1 MLAPVSRATTK
12 ALLDEERARFRA
24 SLPPPDQSPARNY
37 SGRIGVV
44 LSGGGARGAYE
55 AGVLLAFQ
63 DARLPTHIVA
73 ATSIGSINAASY
85 AGHSQTLVGNAEHL
99 VDSWLEVTPP
109 AVGIFWTRY
118 VFMLAGLIAATAG
131 LGNLIRALSVESGF
145 YFHLVQPEL
154 TWLMLTLAG
163 LALLLLYDDFPYV
176 FYVLANLVRG
186 QAWKPHKKKVI
197 LSVVANGLV
206 WTFIWMFFARAH
218 LYIHGKEMLE
228 FSPETKALAAAG
240 ALLGLVLWWFLRDPV
255 STASHKALR
264 LPLRSGLFPNF
275 ERTRFL
281 CSRIPAE
288 QLRNSP
294 MRVIMT
300 AADVEAGRESYFSN
314 TSREALASDPGADPA
329 FVMSEVR
336 EADDLLKVVLAS
348 SAFPFVY
355 EAVRMHE
362 RSWVDGGIVANQ
374 PIRPALRLGA
384 DLIFLVLV
392 APRSQEHVKVATF
405 LDVGVRAIDILMSQ
419 NLKTDLKILEN
430 VNRVC
435 EHHARALGVRPEQ
448 VMLDMGTRHYRYRKA
463 FTVSPSEPLAATVL
477 DFDGRITGPA
487 IVQGYRDGCQALRDF
502 TAYIA
507 HLPAE
512 GPKHVLKFS
521 AMPAAVAE
529 PAK

>member
-1 MLAPVSRATTK
+1 MPRRTK
-12 ALLDEERARFRA
+12 ALLDDERMRFRA
-24 SLPPPDQSPARNY
+24 SLPGPDPSPARGYN
-37 SGRIGVV
+37 GRIAVV

-73 ATSIGSINAASY
+73 ATSIGSINAASF
-85 AGHSQTLVGNAEHL
+85 AGHSQTLVGNAEPL
-99 VDSWLEVTPP
+99 VASWLEVTPP

-131 LGNLIRALSVESGF
+131 LGNLIRALSVRSGF
-145 YFHLVQPEL
+145 YFHLTQPEL

-186 QAWKPHKKKVI
+186 QAWKPIKKKVI
-197 LSVVANGLV
+197 LSLVANGLV
-206 WTFIWMFFARAH
+206 WTFIWMFFARAQ
-218 LYIHGKEMLE
+218 LYVSGREVLD
-228 FSPETKALAAAG
+228 FSPQAKALAAAG

-281 CSRIPAE
+281 RSRIPME

-314 TSREALASDPGADPA
+314 TSREVLAADPGADPA
-329 FVMSEVR
+329 FVLR
-336 EADDLLKVVLAS
+336 EIRETDDLLKAVVAS

-355 EAVRMHE
+355 EAVPMQE

-392 APRSQEHVKVATF
+392 APRSQEQVKISTF

-430 VNRVC
+430 INRVC
-435 EHHARALGVRPEQ
+435 EHHARLLGCRPEQ

-463 FTVSPSEPLAATVL
+463 FTVGPSEPLAATVL

-487 IVQGYRDGCQALRDF
+487 ILQGYHDGCQAVRDF
-502 TAYIA
+502 TTYIA

-521 AMPAAVAE
+521 AMPAAVPE
-529 PAK
+529 PTRNP

>member
-1 MLAPVSRATTK
+1 MSRGTK
-12 ALLDEERARFRA
+12 ALLDDERMRFLA
-24 SLPPPDQSPARNY
+24 AQPPPDRGPAHNY
-37 SGRIGVV
+37 NGRIAVV
-44 LSGGGARGAYE
+44 LSGGGARGSYE
-55 AGVLLAFQ
+55 AGVLLAMQ

-85 AGHSQTLVGNAEHL
+85 AGHSDTLVGNAEHL

-118 VFMLAGLIAATAG
+118 TFMLAGLIAATAG
-131 LGNLIRALSVESGF
+131 LGNLVRALSVDSGF

-186 QAWKPHKKKVI
+186 QAWKPIKKKVI
-197 LSVVANGLV
+197 LSLVANGLV
-206 WTFIWMFFARAH
+206 WTFIWMFFARTQ
-218 LYIHGKEMLE
+218 LYVSGREVLE
-228 FSPETKALAAAG
+228 FSPQAKALAAAG

-255 STASHKALR
+255 STASHRALR

-275 ERTRFL
+275 ERARFL
-281 CSRIPAE
+281 RGRIPAE

-314 TSREALASDPGADPA
+314 TAREVLAADPGADPA
-329 FVMSEVR
+329 FVLR
-336 EADDLLKVVLAS
+336 EIHETDDLLKAVLAS

-355 EAVRMHE
+355 EAVPLHE

-392 APRSQEHVKVATF
+392 APRSQEQVKISTF

-419 NLKTDLKILEN
+419 NLKTDLKNLEN
-430 VNRVC
+430 INHVC

-448 VMLDMGTRHYRYRKA
+448 VVLDMGTRQYRYRKA

-487 IVQGYRDGCQALRDF
+487 ILQGYRDGCQAVRDF
-502 TAYIA
+502 TTYIA

-512 GPKHVLKFS
+512 GPKYVLKFS

-529 PAK
+529 PAPNP

>member
-1 MLAPVSRATTK
+1 M
-12 ALLDEERARFRA
+12 RFLA
-24 SLPPPDQSPARNY
+24 SLPQPDRNPAHGYN
-37 SGRIGVV
+37 GRIGVV

-85 AGHSQTLVGNAEHL
+85 AGHSETLVGNAEPL

-131 LGNLIRALSVESGF
+131 LGNLIRAVSVRSGF
-145 YFHLVQPEL
+145 YFHLAQPEL
-154 TWLMLTLAG
+154 TWLMLALAG
-163 LALLLLYDDFPYV
+163 LALLLLYDHFPYV

-186 QAWKPHKKKVI
+186 QAWKPHKSKIV
-197 LSVVANGLV
+197 LSIVANGLV
-206 WTFIWMFFARAH
+206 WSFIWMFFARAQLH
-218 LYIHGKEMLE
+218 MYGREVLQ
-228 FSPETKALAAAG
+228 FSSEVKALAAAG
-240 ALLGLVLWWFLRDPV
+240 GLLGLVLWWFLREPV

-281 CSRIPAE
+281 RGRIPAE
-288 QLRNSP
+288 NLRNSP

-314 TSREALASDPGADPA
+314 TAPDVLAADPGADPA
-329 FVMSEVR
+329 FVMSEIH
-336 EADDLLKVVLAS
+336 ETDDLLKAVIAS

-355 EAVRMHE
+355 EAVQMQE

-392 APRSQEHVKVATF
+392 APRSQERVKVATF

-430 VNRVC
+430 INRVC
-435 EHHARALGVRPEQ
+435 EHHARSLGVRPEQ
-448 VMLDMGTRHYRYRKA
+448 VVIDMGTRQYRYRKA
-463 FTVSPSEPLAATVL
+463 FTVSPSEPLTATVL

-487 IVQGYRDGCQALRDF
+487 IVQGYKDGCQAVHDF

-507 HLPAE
+507 QLPA
-512 GPKHVLKFS
+512 GGAKYVLKFS

>member
-1 MLAPVSRATTK
+1 MSREAIK
-12 ALLDEERARFRA
+12 ALLSEERMRFRA
-24 SLPPPDQSPARNY
+24 SLPPPERDPAHGYN
-37 SGRIGVV
+37 GRIGVV

-85 AGHSQTLVGNAEHL
+85 AGHSETLVGNAEPL
-99 VDSWLEVTPP
+99 VASWLEVTPP

-118 VFMLAGLIAATAG
+118 TFMLTGLIAATAG
-131 LGNLIRALSVESGF
+131 FGNLLRAFSVQSGF

-154 TWLMLTLAG
+154 TWLMLGLAG

-186 QAWKPHKKKVI
+186 HSWKPHRNKII
-197 LSVVANGLV
+197 LSLVANGLV
-206 WTFIWMFFARAH
+206 WTFIWMFFARTH
-218 LYIHGKEMLE
+218 LHIYGREVLE
-228 FSPETKALAAAG
+228 FSSEAKALAAAG

-281 CSRIPAE
+281 RARIPAE
-288 QLRNSP
+288 NLRNSP

-300 AADVEAGRESYFSN
+300 AADVGAGRENYFSN
-314 TSREALASDPGADPA
+314 TSREALAADPGADPA
-329 FVMSEVR
+329 FVLR
-336 EADDLLKVVLAS
+336 EIRETDDLLKVVVAS
-348 SAFPFVY
+348 SSFPFVY
-355 EAVRMHE
+355 EAVKMQE

-392 APRSQEHVKVATF
+392 APRHQEHAQIATF

-430 VNRVC
+430 INHVC
-435 EHHARALGVRPEQ
+435 EHHARALGCRPEQ
-448 VMLDMGTRHYRYRKA
+448 VVLDMGTRQYRYRKA
-463 FTVSPSEPLAATVL
+463 FTVGPTEPLAATVL

-487 IVQGYRDGCQALRDF
+487 ILQGYQDGCHAVSDFMNYVSQAPPGG
-502 TAYIA
+502 AKY
-507 HLPAE
+507 
-512 GPKHVLKFS
+512 VLKFA

-529 PAK
+529 PAGNP

>member
-1 MLAPVSRATTK
+1 MLDAVSRSATK
-12 ALLDEERARFRA
+12 ALLSEERMRFLA
-24 SLPPPDQSPARNY
+24 TQPPPERNPALNY
-37 SGRIGVV
+37 GGRIAVV

-55 AGVLLAFQ
+55 AGVLLALQ
-63 DARLPTHIVA
+63 DARLPTHILA

-85 AGHSQTLVGNAEHL
+85 AGHSETLVGDAEPL

-118 VFMLAGLIAATAG
+118 VFMLAGLVAATAG

-145 YFHLVQPEL
+145 YFHLAQPEL
-154 TWLMLTLAG
+154 TWLMLFLAG

-176 FYVLANLVRG
+176 FYVLANLVRH
-186 QAWKPHKKKVI
+186 QAWKPHKKKVV

-206 WTFIWMFFARAH
+206 WTFVWMFFARTH
-218 LYIHGKEMLE
+218 LYIAGREVLE
-228 FSPETKALAAAG
+228 ISPEVKALAAAG
-240 ALLGLVLWWFLRDPV
+240 ALLGLVLWWFLREPV

-275 ERTRFL
+275 ERARFL
-281 CSRIPAE
+281 RGRIPAE
-288 QLRNSP
+288 RLRGSP
-294 MRVIMT
+294 IRVIMT
-300 AADVEAGRESYFSN
+300 AADVEAGEESYFSN
-314 TSREALASDPGADPA
+314 TSREALAADPGADPA
-329 FVMSEVR
+329 FVLR
-336 EADDLLKVVLAS
+336 EIRETDDLLKAVLAS

-355 EAVRMHE
+355 EAVPMHQ
-362 RSWVDGGIVANQ
+362 RAWVDGGIVANQ

-392 APRSQEHVKVATF
+392 APRSEKPVKISTF
-405 LDVGVRAIDILMSQ
+405 LDVGVRAIDILMAQ
-419 NLKTDLKILEN
+419 NLRTDLKILEN
-430 VNRVC
+430 INRVC
-435 EHHARALGVRPEQ
+435 EHHARLLGCRPEQ
-448 VMLDMGTRHYRYRKA
+448 VVLDMGTRQYRYRKA

-487 IVQGYRDGCQALRDF
+487 ILQGYRDGCQAVRDF
-502 TAYIA
+502 VAYIA

-521 AMPAAVAE
+521 AVPAAVAE
-529 PAK
+529 HAK

>member
-1 MLAPVSRATTK
+1 MSHGSK
-12 ALLDEERARFRA
+12 ALLDDERMRFLA
-24 SLPPPDQSPARNY
+24 SLPAEGGPAHGFH
-37 SGRIGVV
+37 GRIGVV
-44 LSGGGARGAYE
+44 LSGGGARGSYE

-73 ATSIGSINAASY
+73 ATSIGSINAASF
-85 AGHSQTLVGNAEHL
+85 AGHSETLVGNAEPL
-99 VDSWLEVTPP
+99 VDSWLQVTPP

-118 VFMLAGLIAATAG
+118 TFMLAGLIAATAG
-131 LGNLIRALSVESGF
+131 LGNLLRAWSVESGF
-145 YFHLVQPEL
+145 YFHLVRPEL

-176 FYVLANLVRG
+176 FYVLANLARG
-186 QAWKPHKKKVI
+186 QAWKPVKKKIVRS
-197 LSVVANGLV
+197 LVANGLV
-206 WTFIWMFFARAH
+206 WTFVWMFFARTNLH
-218 LYIHGKEMLE
+218 LHGKEVLE
-228 FSPETKALAAAG
+228 FSPAAKALAAAG
-240 ALLGLVLWWFLRDPV
+240 GLLGLVLWWFLRDPV

-275 ERTRFL
+275 ERARFL
-281 CSRIPAE
+281 RGRIPTE
-288 QLRNSP
+288 GLRNSP

-300 AADVEAGRESYFSN
+300 AADVEAGLESYFSN
-314 TSREALASDPGADPA
+314 TGREILAADPGADPA
-329 FVMSEVR
+329 FVLR
-336 EADDLLKVVLAS
+336 EIHESDDLLKAVLAS

-355 EAVRMHE
+355 EAVQMQQ

-392 APRSQEHVKVATF
+392 APRSEKPVKISTF

-430 VNRVC
+430 INRAC
-435 EHHARALGVRPEQ
+435 EHHARLLGCRPEQ
-448 VMLDMGTRHYRYRKA
+448 VVLDMGTRQYRYRKA

-487 IVQGYRDGCQALRDF
+487 ILQGYRDGCQAVRDF
-502 TAYIA
+502 AAYVA

-521 AMPAAVAE
+521 AMPTTVTG
-529 PAK
+529 

>member
-1 MLAPVSRATTK
+1 MSREATK
-12 ALLDEERARFRA
+12 ALLDEERARFVA
-24 SLPPPDQSPARNY
+24 SLLPPERSPARAY
-37 SGRIGVV
+37 GGRIGVV
-44 LSGGGARGAYE
+44 LSGGGARGAFE

-63 DARLPTHIVA
+63 DARLPTHILA

-85 AGHSQTLVGNAEHL
+85 AGHSKTLVGNAEHL
-99 VDSWLEVTPP
+99 VNSWLEVTPP

-176 FYVLANLVRG
+176 FYVLANLVRRHS
-186 QAWKPHKKKVI
+186 WKPQPRKI
-197 LSVVANGLV
+197 AWSLVANGVV
-206 WTFIWMFFARAH
+206 WTCVWMFFARTH
-218 LYIHGKEMLE
+218 LYVSGREVLE
-228 FSPETKALAAAG
+228 FSPEAKALAAAG
-240 ALLGLVLWWFLRDPV
+240 ALLGLVLWWFLRSPV
-255 STASHKALR
+255 STASHRALR

-281 CSRIPAE
+281 RGRIPAE

-294 MRVIMT
+294 IRVIIT
-300 AADVEAGRESYFSN
+300 AADVEAGRDAYFSN

-329 FVMSEVR
+329 FVMSEIH
-336 EADDLLKVVLAS
+336 ETDDLLKAVLAS

-355 EAVRMHE
+355 EAVQMQE

-392 APRSQEHVKVATF
+392 TPRSQEQVKVATF

-430 VNRVC
+430 INHVC
-435 EHHARALGVRPEQ
+435 EHHARLLGVRPEQ
-448 VMLDMGTRHYRYRKA
+448 VVLDMGTRQYRYRKA
-463 FTVSPSEPLAATVL
+463 FTVGPSEPLAATVL
-477 DFDGRITGPA
+477 DFHGRITGPA
-487 IVQGYRDGCQALRDF
+487 IVQGYRDGCQAVRDF
-502 TAYIA
+502 TAYVA

-512 GPKHVLKFS
+512 GAKCVLKFS

-529 PAK
+529 PARNP

>member
-1 MLAPVSRATTK
+1 MSRGATK
-12 ALLDEERARFRA
+12 ALLDEERARFLA
-24 SLPPPDQSPARNY
+24 SRPPPDHSPARGY
-37 SGRIGVV
+37 GGRIGVV
-44 LSGGGARGAYE
+44 LSGGGARGAFE

-63 DARLPTHIVA
+63 DARLPTHILA

-85 AGHSQTLVGNAEHL
+85 AGHSETLVGNAEHL
-99 VDSWLEVTPP
+99 VNSWLEVTPP

-176 FYVLANLVRG
+176 FYVLANLVRRHS
-186 QAWKPHKKKVI
+186 WKPQPRKI
-197 LSVVANGLV
+197 AWSLVANGVV
-206 WTFIWMFFARAH
+206 WTCVWMFFARTH
-218 LYIHGKEMLE
+218 LYVSGREVLE
-228 FSPETKALAAAG
+228 FSPEAKALAAAG

-255 STASHKALR
+255 STASHRALR

-281 CSRIPAE
+281 RGRIPAE

-294 MRVIMT
+294 IRVILT
-300 AADVEAGRESYFSN
+300 AADVEAGRDAYFSN

-329 FVMSEVR
+329 FVMSEIH
-336 EADDLLKVVLAS
+336 ETDDLLKVVLAS

-355 EAVRMHE
+355 EAVQMQE

-392 APRSQEHVKVATF
+392 APRSQEQVKVATF

-430 VNRVC
+430 INHVC
-435 EHHARALGVRPEQ
+435 EHHARLLGCRPEQ
-448 VMLDMGTRHYRYRKA
+448 VVLDMGTRQYRYRKA
-463 FTVSPSEPLAATVL
+463 FTVRPSEPLAATVL
-477 DFDGRITGPA
+477 DFHGRITGPA
-487 IVQGYRDGCQALRDF
+487 IVQGYRDGCQAVRDF
-502 TAYIA
+502 TAYVA

-512 GPKHVLKFS
+512 GPKHVLKFA

-529 PAK
+529 PAHNS

>member
-1 MLAPVSRATTK
+1 MSRAATK
-12 ALLDEERARFRA
+12 ALLEEERVRFLA
-24 SLPPPDQSPARNY
+24 TLPAPDRGPAGKY
-37 SGRIGVV
+37 GGRIAVV

-63 DARLPTHIVA
+63 DARLPTHILA

-85 AGHSQTLVGNAEHL
+85 AGHSDTLVGNAEHL

-118 VFMLAGLIAATAG
+118 VFMLTGLIAATAG
-131 LGNLIRALSVESGF
+131 VGNLIRAWSVESGF
-145 YFHLVQPEL
+145 YFHLVRPQL
-154 TWLMLTLAG
+154 TWLMLVLAG

-186 QAWKPHKKKVI
+186 QAWKPHTRKVVRS
-197 LSVVANGLV
+197 LVANGVV
-206 WTFIWMFFARAH
+206 WSCVWMFFARTH
-218 LYIHGKEMLE
+218 LHMYGREVLE
-228 FSPETKALAAAG
+228 FSPEAKALAAAG
-240 ALLGLVLWWFLRDPV
+240 ALLGLVLWWFLRNPV
-255 STASHKALR
+255 STVSHKALR

-275 ERTRFL
+275 ERARFL
-281 CSRIPAE
+281 RGRIPAE
-288 QLRNSP
+288 RLRHSP

-300 AADVEAGRESYFSN
+300 AADVEAGRDAYFSN
-314 TSREALASDPGADPA
+314 TARDLLASDPGADPA
-329 FVMSEVR
+329 FVMSEIR
-336 EADDLLKVVLAS
+336 ETDDLLKAVLAS

-355 EAVRMHE
+355 EAVQMQE

-392 APRSQEHVKVATF
+392 APRGQEQVKVATF

-430 VNRVC
+430 INRVC

-448 VMLDMGTRHYRYRKA
+448 VVIDMGTRQYRYRKA
-463 FTVSPSEPLAATVL
+463 FTVGPAEPLAATVL

-487 IVQGYRDGCQALRDF
+487 ILQGYRDGCSAVSEFMTYVAQ
-502 TAYIA
+502 
-507 HLPAE
+507 LPAA
-512 GPKHVLKFS
+512 GAKYVLRFS
-521 AMPAAVAE
+521 AMPVAVTAM
-529 PAK
+529 PSS

>member
-1 MLAPVSRATTK
+1 MSRKAAK
-12 ALLDEERARFRA
+12 ALLEEERVRFLA
-24 SLPPPDQSPARNY
+24 TLPSPDRSPVTKY
-37 SGRIGVV
+37 GGRIAVV

-63 DARLPTHIVA
+63 DARLPTHILA

-85 AGHSQTLVGNAEHL
+85 AGHSDTLVGNAEHL

-118 VFMLAGLIAATAG
+118 VFMLAGLISATAG
-131 LGNLIRALSVESGF
+131 AGNLVRALSVESGF

-154 TWLMLTLAG
+154 TWLMLALAG

-176 FYVLANLVRG
+176 FYVLANLARG
-186 QAWKPHKKKVI
+186 QAWKPHKSKII

-206 WTFIWMFFARAH
+206 WTFVWMFFARTH
-218 LYIHGKEMLE
+218 LHVYGKEVLE
-228 FSPETKALAAAG
+228 FSSEAKALAAAG
-240 ALLGLVLWWFLRDPV
+240 AMLGLVLWWFLRDPV

-275 ERTRFL
+275 ERARFL
-281 CSRIPAE
+281 RARIPAE
-288 QLRNSP
+288 RLRHSP

-300 AADVEAGRESYFSN
+300 AADVEAGRDANFSN
-314 TSREALASDPGADPA
+314 TARDALASDPGADPA
-329 FVMSEVR
+329 FVMSEIR
-336 EADDLLKVVLAS
+336 ETDDLLKAVLAS

-355 EAVRMHE
+355 EAVRIQE
-362 RSWVDGGIVANQ
+362 RPWVDGGIVANQ

-392 APRSQEHVKVATF
+392 APRDQQHAQISTF

-430 VNRVC
+430 INRVC

-448 VMLDMGTRHYRYRKA
+448 VVIDLGTRQYRYRKA
-463 FTVSPSEPLAATVL
+463 FTVGPTQPLAATVL

-487 IVQGYRDGCQALRDF
+487 IVQGYRDGCKAVSDF
-502 TAYIA
+502 MAYVA
-507 HLPAE
+507 QLPA
-512 GPKHVLKFS
+512 GGAKHVLRLS
-521 AMPAAVAE
+521 AARC
-529 PAK
+529 